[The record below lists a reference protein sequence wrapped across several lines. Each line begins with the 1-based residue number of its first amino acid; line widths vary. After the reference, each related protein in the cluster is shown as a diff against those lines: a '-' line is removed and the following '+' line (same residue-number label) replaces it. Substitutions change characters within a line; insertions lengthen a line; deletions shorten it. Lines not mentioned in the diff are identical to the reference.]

1 MIKAF
6 MEVERYHSPRSGGLR
21 SRKIYPMKQVQQAAE
36 YRKRIERWLK
46 KLEQAGDDLA
56 FAAVCGRMATLY
68 LRSWSSC
75 SWEVWADG
83 KGPADGTDLR

>member
-6 MEVERYHSPRSGGLR
+6 MEVERYHHPRSGGLR
-21 SRKIYPMKQVQQAAE
+21 SRKIYPQKQVEQAKE
-36 YRKRIERWLK
+36 YRKRIDKWLK

-68 LRSWSSC
+68 LKKL
-75 SWEVWADG
+75 EQLQLGGVG
-83 KGPADGTDLR
+83 